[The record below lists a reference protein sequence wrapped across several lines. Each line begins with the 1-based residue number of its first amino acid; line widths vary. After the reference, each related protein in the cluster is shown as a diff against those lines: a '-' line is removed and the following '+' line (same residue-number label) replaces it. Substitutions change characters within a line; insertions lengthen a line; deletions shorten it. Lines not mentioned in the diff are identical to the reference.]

1 MTPVTLTLRNAWRG
15 GVTAQ
20 DYEAH
25 MSAIGQAQA
34 NAEHLAEFAGRA
46 SGRLLVAGCGP
57 GQFFDYLEDA
67 ALDGCLPVFCDINPD
82 FLAALRARRPGA
94 ICVADDLEHSGLHPR
109 FDAACATLVL
119 EHTDWREVV
128 ATLARLAPLVMIVIQ
143 LNPPDMA
150 TAVSPGRTPPGSMA
164 AFKHVHPNLIDE
176 GELAAELGRLGM
188 TPVSRSPKAV
198 ADGKTMLALTFQ
210 RHPS

>member
-1 MTPVTLTLRNAWRG
+1 MTPVTLTLRDAWRG
-15 GVTAQ
+15 GVKAH

-34 NAEHLAEFAGRA
+34 NAGHLAEFARRAGGRM
-46 SGRLLVAGCGP
+46 LVAGCGP
-57 GQFFDYLEDA
+57 GQFFDFLAPDA
-67 ALDGCLPVFCDINPD
+67 LSGCRMVFCDINPE
-82 FLAALRARRPGA
+82 FLAALRQRRPEA
-94 ICVADDLEHSGLHPR
+94 ECVADDLEHSGLTGS

-119 EHTDWREVV
+119 EHTDWRKVA

-150 TAVSPGRTPPGSMA
+150 TAVSPGRTPPGSMV

-176 GELAAELGRLGM
+176 GELAAEMARLGM
-188 TPVSRSPKAV
+188 ALEARSPKAV
-198 ADGKTMLALTFQ
+198 ADGKTMLALTFCRQ
-210 RHPS
+210 S

>member
-1 MTPVTLTLRNAWRG
+1 MTPVTLTLRDAWRG
-15 GVTAQ
+15 GVKPH

-34 NAEHLAEFAGRA
+34 NAEHLGEFARRI

-57 GQFFDYLEDA
+57 GQFFDYLDGG
-67 ALDGCLPVFCDINPD
+67 ALDGCRPVFCDINRE
-82 FLAALRARRPGA
+82 FLAALRARCPGA
-94 ICVADDLEHSGLHPR
+94 ICVADDLEHSGLQAT

-119 EHTDWREVV
+119 EHTDWRKVV

-143 LNPPDMA
+143 LNPPEMA
-150 TAVSPGRTPPGSMA
+150 TAVSPGRTPPGSMI

-176 GELAAELGRLGM
+176 RKLVAELGRLGLALEA
-188 TPVSRSPKAV
+188 RSPKAV
-198 ADGKTMLALTFQ
+198 ADGKTMLALTFE
-210 RHPS
+210 RRA